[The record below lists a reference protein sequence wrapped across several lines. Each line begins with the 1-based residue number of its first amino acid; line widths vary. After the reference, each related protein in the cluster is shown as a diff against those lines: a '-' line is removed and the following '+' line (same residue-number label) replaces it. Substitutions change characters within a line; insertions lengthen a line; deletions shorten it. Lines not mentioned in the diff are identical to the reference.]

1 MSGRQ
6 GSAKISSQHLERKAV
21 VYVRQST
28 DKQVQQNTESRRLQ
42 EGLVERAREFG
53 FRQVELVESDLGK
66 SAGVVFL
73 ASLCFLN
80 P

>member
-28 DKQVQQNTESRRLQ
+28 DRQVQQNTESRRLQ